1 MTKLLTKDFWL
12 GVYKKKLFG
21 TSIID
26 ILGIFLC
33 VVVSDAVLDLFA
45 LTGILSFF
53 VHFLVYVLIL
63 FLYAA
68 IIYIIYNYILK

>member
-12 GVYKKKLFG
+12 GVYKKKFFG

-26 ILGIFLC
+26 MLGIFLC
-33 VVVSDAVLDLFA
+33 VVVSDAVLDLFV

-53 VHFLVYVLIL
+53 VYLLVYMLTL